1 MKKLL
6 LAGLLGGAVF
16 GLSANVLANVNHNNQ
31 SAGGGFASQTA
42 QVVSVSNANNQPDDS
57 RVIIEGFIIRN
68 ISHNLYEFKDDSG
81 ITRVKIDKDKWNG
94 LIVSPDTKIRIEG
107 RVDNHLIEHEINAE
121 KIFPAE

>member
-42 QVVSVSNANNQPDDS
+42 QVVSVSYANNQPDDS

-107 RVDNHLIEHEINAE
+107 RIDNHLIDHEINAE
-121 KIFPAE
+121 KIYPAE

>member
-31 SAGGGFASQTA
+31 SSGGGFASQTA

-121 KIFPAE
+121 KISPAE

>member
-16 GLSANVLANVNHNNQ
+16 GLSANVLANVNHNSQ

-42 QVVSVSNANNQPDDS
+42 QVVSVSYANNQPDDS

-107 RVDNHLIEHEINAE
+107 RIDNHLIGREINAE
-121 KIFPAE
+121 KIYPAE

>member
-6 LAGLLGGAVF
+6 LPGLLGGAVF

-107 RVDNHLIEHEINAE
+107 RIDNHLIDHEINAE
-121 KIFPAE
+121 KIYPAE

>member
-31 SAGGGFASQTA
+31 SAGGGFASQAA
-42 QVVSVSNANNQPDDS
+42 QVISVSNANNQPDDS

-68 ISHNLYEFKDDSG
+68 ISHNLYGFKDDSG
-81 ITRVKIDKDKWNG
+81 ITRVKIDNEKWNG
-94 LIVSPDTKIRIEG
+94 LNVSPETKIRVEG
-107 RVDNHLIEHEINAE
+107 RIDNHLIQHEINAE
-121 KIFPAE
+121 RVSLAE

>member
-107 RVDNHLIEHEINAE
+107 RIDNHLIDHEINAE
-121 KIFPAE
+121 KIYPAE

>member
-107 RVDNHLIEHEINAE
+107 RIDNHLIEHEINAE
-121 KIFPAE
+121 KIYPAE

>member
-31 SAGGGFASQTA
+31 SAGGGFASQAA
-42 QVVSVSNANNQPDDS
+42 QVISVSNANNQPDDS

-121 KIFPAE
+121 KISQAE

>member
-42 QVVSVSNANNQPDDS
+42 QVVSVSNANNQPDNS

-107 RVDNHLIEHEINAE
+107 RIDNHLIDHEINAE
-121 KIFPAE
+121 KIYPAE

>member
-81 ITRVKIDKDKWNG
+81 ITRVKIDKDKWDG

-107 RVDNHLIEHEINAE
+107 RIDNHLIDHEINAE
-121 KIFPAE
+121 KIYPAE

>member
-81 ITRVKIDKDKWNG
+81 INRVKIDKDKWNG

-107 RVDNHLIEHEINAE
+107 RIDNHLIDHEINAE
-121 KIFPAE
+121 KIYPAE